1 MHSLLIFLIET
12 FPFSP
17 KFFKTLVNSFP
28 DAIYAYHEW
37 SLSTISQKPEIEYIS
52 RSEWLYQ
59 YYERPAVELYFNKP
73 KYKHNGFVGSCGLG
87 VVTQ

>member
-1 MHSLLIFLIET
+1 MKITKILAD
-12 FPFSP
+12 
-17 KFFKTLVNSFP
+17 SFP
-28 DAIYAYHEW
+28 NAIYAYHEW

-52 RSEWLYQ
+52 RSEWLHQ
-59 YYERPAVELYFNKP
+59 FYERPAFELYFNKP